1 MRCHL
6 HLRAGREDDRLTF
19 DAQMDI
25 APLLGFADRQGLSG
39 VERFM
44 RRYYLAAKAVGNLT
58 RIFCAAFAADF
69 TSHHPHPAFT
79 PVAEQGAETV

>member
-1 MRCHL
+1 
-6 HLRAGREDDRLTF
+6 
-19 DAQMDI
+19 MDI
-25 APLLGFADRQGLSG
+25 APLLGFANRQGLSG

-69 TSHHPHPAFT
+69 TPTTRTLLVT